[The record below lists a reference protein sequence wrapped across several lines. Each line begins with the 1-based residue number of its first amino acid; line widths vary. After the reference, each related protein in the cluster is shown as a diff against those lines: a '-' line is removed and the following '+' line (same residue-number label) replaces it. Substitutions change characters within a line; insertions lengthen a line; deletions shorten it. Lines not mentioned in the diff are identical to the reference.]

1 MNDVVLVPH
10 VLPSPY
16 KTAALGRYM
25 ENGGNKVQH
34 YRRLRRPLN
43 NAFTYRNNFEYR
55 V

>member
-25 ENGGNKVQH
+25 GTEGTKYNIIAVDGD
-34 YRRLRRPLN
+34 
-43 NAFTYRNNFEYR
+43 
-55 V
+55 